1 VVSAIRIGQGCVTID
16 SDREQSIQRS
26 ALGMVANH
34 GPHALAQANVM
45 VNKMALQRDAE
56 GIAMWRDIA
65 RAIKKM
71 QP

>member
-1 VVSAIRIGQGCVTID
+1 MTID

-26 ALGMVANH
+26 ARGMVANH

-45 VNKMALQRDAE
+45 VNRMVLQRDAD
-56 GIAMWRDIA
+56 GMAMWQDIA